1 METPL
6 YGEEHL
12 RDIII
17 EKRPRAREQEGT
29 EVFVRLQEFRDNVVV
44 ILHTVNN
51 NEKWAVLNHMDP
63 PKLEGK
69 PLTERTVDLY
79 EPNNI
84 VLGMFGGYKS
94 ALIQTEMGVDSRE
107 EIESALDEFPKVR
120 FVLAIGVA
128 FACDRDKF
136 KYGDV
141 LVSKFID
148 GVGNIKYTRDGLM
161 IFRASSSRFTSVSQ
175 LLKNVFARGEETW
188 YALKNFKCTKVD
200 GVENNGRYSKVHPG
214 VMISDKSLIDDKTIR
229 DKFVINTPEAVG
241 GEMEGVTLVAVQ
253 HSLARKKS
261 MPRELGV
268 IVIKGVA
275 DYADGQKE
283 TNWQLTSAMAAASY
297 AEHKLNETGG
307 KLFLD
312 NEGIN

>member
-1 METPL
+1 METPR
-6 YGEEHL
+6 YGEEYL
-12 RDIII
+12 SDIIVR
-17 EKRPRAREQEGT
+17 KKPQVKEQEGT
-29 EVFVRLQEFRDNVVV
+29 ELFARLQEFRDNVVV

-51 NEKWAVLNHMDP
+51 NEKWAVLDRMYP
-63 PKLEGK
+63 PELEAGK

-84 VLGMFGGYKS
+84 VLGMFGRYKS

-107 EIESALDEFPKVR
+107 EIESAVDEFPKVK

-175 LLKNVFARGEETW
+175 LLMNVFARGEETW
-188 YALKNFKCTKVD
+188 YALENFKCTN
-200 GVENNGRYSKVHPG
+200 VENNGRYSKVHPG
-214 VMISDKSLIDDKTIR
+214 VMISDKSLIDNETTR
-229 DKFVINTPEAVG
+229 DKFVSIAPEAVG
-241 GEMEGVTLVAVQ
+241 GEMEGVTLVQVQ
-253 HSLARKKS
+253 HSLASKKS

-283 TNWQLTSAMAAASY
+283 KSWQLTSAMAAASY

-312 NEGIN
+312 TEGIK